1 MHSNSQK
8 YGVFHIY
15 LLYSM
20 QVYVDFGPSGKFIL
34 IQKTIIVMY
43 CSTMPVPTVLPTPLP
58 TVLPTPLPTAVP
70 TLLLTALPTPL
81 ATSLPTPTP
90 TIPLPKCCE
99 DMCDSVRNL
108 TNALSAGD
116 TVTGTCNISDTC
128 LYVIC
133 DLEIQLGLIKVPV
146 SLTVILLPCQSP
158 FTIYVNAEINL
169 FGQTISLADDNY
181 SGNATIPVSIP
192 FVGSGT
198 VNIVIIQQECGI
210 LLSVSLSTPIGHYIA

>member
-1 MHSNSQK
+1 
-8 YGVFHIY
+8 
-15 LLYSM
+15 M

-34 IQKTIIVMY
+34 IQTTIIVMC
-43 CSTMPVPTVLPTPLP
+43 CSTMPVP

-81 ATSLPTPTP
+81 ATPLPTPTP
-90 TIPLPKCCE
+90 TIPLPKSCE

-108 TNALSAGD
+108 TNALIAGD
-116 TVTGTCNISDTC
+116 TVTGTCNISETC
-128 LYVIC
+128 LNVTC

-146 SLTVILLPCQSP
+146 SLTVILLPCQCP

-169 FGQTISLADDNY
+169 FGRTISLANDNY

-210 LLSVSLSTPIGHYIA
+210 LLSVSLSTPKGHYIA

>member
-1 MHSNSQK
+1 
-8 YGVFHIY
+8 
-15 LLYSM
+15 M

-34 IQKTIIVMY
+34 IQTTIIVMC

-58 TVLPTPLPTAVP
+58 TAVP
-70 TLLLTALPTPL
+70 TLLCTALPTPL
-81 ATSLPTPTP
+81 ATPLPTPTP
-90 TIPLPKCCE
+90 TIPLPKSCE

-108 TNALSAGD
+108 TSALSTGD
-116 TVTGTCNISDTC
+116 TVTGTCNISETC
-128 LYVIC
+128 LNVNC

-169 FGQTISLADDNY
+169 FGRTISLADDNY